1 MGMPLARSPV
11 SRLSRERRVADIVAA
26 ARRIFEQ
33 KGYDDALIADIAAQA
48 DVVEGTIYRYFEN
61 KRALFASV
69 IEQWYG
75 EMLLDH
81 DEKLQQIS
89 GTWDRLRFMIWR
101 HLAAI
106 HDQPALSRLV
116 FQVLREGDDYRQ
128 TAVFEL
134 NRAYTQTIVGIIKDG
149 QALGEF
155 HEDIQLR
162 LVRDII
168 YGCIEHQ
175 TWAFLRG
182 EGDFSPD
189 KTADVIAELVY
200 RGLAMPAA
208 DSHGRERNRDLVDRL
223 AQIAG
228 RLESPGGGADNKMR
242 VRQGG

>member
-11 SRLSRERRVADIVAA
+11 FRLSRERRVADIVAA
-26 ARRIFEQ
+26 ARRVFED
-33 KGYDDALIADIAAQA
+33 KGYDDALISDIAARA

-81 DEKLQQIS
+81 DEKLQEIQ
-89 GTWDRLRFMIWR
+89 GTRNRLRFMIWR
-101 HLAAI
+101 HLDAI
-106 HDQPALSRLV
+106 HEQPALSRLV
-116 FQVLREGDDYRQ
+116 FQVLRTGADYRQ

-134 NRAYTQTIVGIIKDG
+134 NRAYTRKIVGIVKEG
-149 QALGEF
+149 QARGEF
-155 HEDIQLR
+155 RSDIQLR

-189 KTADVIAELVY
+189 VAADAIAELVY
-200 RGLAMPAA
+200 RGLAMPAP
-208 DSHGRERNRDLVDRL
+208 DSHGHERSQDLVERL
-223 AQIAG
+223 TQVAG
-228 RLESPGGGADNKMR
+228 RLEGLGGNAARNR
-242 VRQGG
+242 E